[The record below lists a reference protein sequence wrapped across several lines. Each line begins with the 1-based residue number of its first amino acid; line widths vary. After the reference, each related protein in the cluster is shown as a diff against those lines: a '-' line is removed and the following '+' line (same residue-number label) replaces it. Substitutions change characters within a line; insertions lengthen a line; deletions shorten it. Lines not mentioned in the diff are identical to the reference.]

1 MGYCSVLFES
11 VEHADDIV
19 VHFGKKV
26 CFENWK
32 QCVGNLRILY
42 NKTNREGLT
51 VLFSV
56 VKHSGGG

>member
-1 MGYCSVLFES
+1 MLTTLLLALEKTFVLKIES
-11 VEHADDIV
+11 NAWE
-19 VHFGKKV
+19 
-26 CFENWK
+26 
-32 QCVGNLRILY
+32 NLRILY